1 MLGGSLEVVCSSIGP
16 AWDAPFWSVVGG
28 SGSSREMIN
37 GSAVATGDGFFN
49 SFAPKE
55 DFFLLG
61 HTRTLRRSGRTPL
74 FSEERTSQVIIVLA
88 SFFPRQR

>member
-1 MLGGSLEVVCSSIGP
+1 MLGGNLKVVCSSIGP
-16 AWDAPFWSVVGG
+16 GRDAPFLSVGESRG
-28 SGSSREMIN
+28 CSREMIN

-61 HTRTLRRSGRTPL
+61 YTLMGSGRTPL
-74 FSEERTSQVIIVLA
+74 F
-88 SFFPRQR
+88 